1 VEAALDGAEG
11 GNEEERDGTNRDPGH
26 ALILAT
32 ARNARGCGRKGRRP
46 SIRAQCTA
54 LKIVVLTTSWPRT
67 PSEFA
72 GRFVADA
79 VERLRERGV
88 EVEVVAPGGYRDF
101 GLAYGGGMAANLRR
115 RPWAAPL
122 MLLSMLRAARRAA
135 RSADLVHAHWLLT
148 AAVARFAGRPFVVTL
163 HGSGS
168 AGRFSDVELARR
180 WPGLVRRL
188 LRPARAVIC
197 VSETVAGAVRR
208 ARVQN
213 VVVIPNGVRV
223 PDEVAPPAE
232 PAEVLYVGR
241 LSPEKNVD
249 TLVEAVG
256 DLNLVVAGD
265 GPLRRLVPQ
274 ALGAVPHAEVERLLE
289 RCSLLVAPCERE
301 GFGLAAAEAMAF
313 GRPVV
318 AAAGGGLLELVD
330 DGETGLLV
338 PPRDANALREAV
350 LRLLGDG
357 ELRERLGA
365 AARQSARK
373 RLSWDAVIEQT
384 LELYCRVMP

>member
-1 VEAALDGAEG
+1 MRV
-11 GNEEERDGTNRDPGH
+11 
-26 ALILAT
+26 
-32 ARNARGCGRKGRRP
+32 
-46 SIRAQCTA
+46 
-54 LKIVVLTTSWPRT
+54 VVLTTSWPRT
-67 PSEFA
+67 EQEFA

-88 EVEVVAPGGYRDF
+88 EVEVLAPGSGFRDF

-122 MLLSMLRAARRAA
+122 MLASMWLALRRTA

-148 AAVARFAGRPFVVTL
+148 ALVARLGGRPFVVTL

-180 WPGLVRRL
+180 RPALVRTL
-188 LRPARAVIC
+188 LRPAAAVIC
-197 VSETVAGAVRR
+197 VSETVAEAVR
-208 ARVQN
+208 AAGVEC
-213 VVVIPNGVRV
+213 VVIPNGVRV
-223 PDEVAPPAE
+223 PDEVGPPAE
-232 PAEVLYVGR
+232 PPQVLYVGR

-249 TLVEAVG
+249 TLVEALG

-265 GPLRRLVPQ
+265 GPLRELVPG

-289 RCSLLVAPCERE
+289 RACVVVAPCERE

-318 AAAGGGLLELVD
+318 AAAGGALLELVA

-338 PPRDANALREAV
+338 PPRDAPALRAAV
-350 LRLLGDG
+350 ERLLADP

-365 AARQSARK
+365 AARERARE
-373 RLSWDAVIEQT
+373 RFGWPAVIDRT
-384 LELYCRVMP
+384 VDVYRRAAARYG

>member
-1 VEAALDGAEG
+1 V
-11 GNEEERDGTNRDPGH
+11 RV
-26 ALILAT
+26 
-32 ARNARGCGRKGRRP
+32 
-46 SIRAQCTA
+46 
-54 LKIVVLTTSWPRT
+54 VVLTTSWPRT
-67 PSEFA
+67 ESEFA

-79 VERLRERGV
+79 VERLRACGV
-88 EVEVVAPGGYRDF
+88 EVDVLSPGRFRDF

-122 MLLSMLRAARRAA
+122 MLASMWWTLRRAA
-135 RSADLVHAHWLLT
+135 RDADLVHAHWLLT
-148 AAVARFAGRPFVVTL
+148 AVVARFAGRRWVVTL

-180 WPGLVRRL
+180 FPRLVRWL
-188 LRPARAVIC
+188 LAPARAAIC
-197 VSETVAGAVRR
+197 VSETVAAALREAGIQR
-208 ARVQN
+208 

-223 PDEVAPPAE
+223 PDEVASPAE
-232 PAEVLYVGR
+232 PPEVLYVGR

-265 GPLRRLVPQ
+265 GPLRALVPG
-274 ALGAVPHAEVERLLE
+274 ALGAVPHREVERLLE
-289 RCSLLVAPCERE
+289 RASVLVAPCERE

-318 AAAGGGLLELVD
+318 AARGGALLELVA

-338 PPRDANALREAV
+338 PPRDPRALREAV
-350 LRLLGDG
+350 ERLLADP
-357 ELRERLGA
+357 ELRERLGREGR
-365 AARQSARK
+365 ARARE
-373 RLSWDAVIEQT
+373 RFGWDAVIEQT
-384 LELYCRVMP
+384 LAVYRDAVASAS

>member
-1 VEAALDGAEG
+1 MRV
-11 GNEEERDGTNRDPGH
+11 
-26 ALILAT
+26 
-32 ARNARGCGRKGRRP
+32 
-46 SIRAQCTA
+46 
-54 LKIVVLTTSWPRT
+54 VVLTTSWPRT
-67 PSEFA
+67 ESEFA

-88 EVEVVAPGGYRDF
+88 EVDVLAPGEGYDDH

-115 RPWAAPL
+115 RPWKAPL
-122 MLLSMLRAARRAA
+122 LLLSMWRALRRAA
-135 RSADLVHAHWLLT
+135 RDADLVHAHWLLT
-148 AAVARFAGRPFVVTL
+148 AAVARFGGRPFLVTL

-168 AGRFSDVELARR
+168 AGRFSDVELARDR
-180 WPGLVRRL
+180 PRLVRAL
-188 LRPARAVIC
+188 LRPAAAVIC
-197 VSETVAGAVRR
+197 VSETVAEGLRSVGLEP
-208 ARVQN
+208 
-213 VVVIPNGVRV
+213 VVIPNGVRV
-223 PDEVAPPAE
+223 PAEVGAPAE

-265 GPLRRLVPQ
+265 GPLRERVPN

-289 RCSLLVAPCERE
+289 RASVLVAPCERE

-318 AAAGGGLLELVD
+318 AAAGGALLELVS

-338 PPRDANALREAV
+338 PPRDAPALREAV
-350 LRLLGDG
+350 ERLLADPA
-357 ELRERLGA
+357 LRERLGRA
-365 AARQSARK
+365 AHERARERFG
-373 RLSWDAVIEQT
+373 WDGVIDRT
-384 LELYCRVMP
+384 LELYRTALAGAD

>member
-1 VEAALDGAEG
+1 MRV
-11 GNEEERDGTNRDPGH
+11 
-26 ALILAT
+26 
-32 ARNARGCGRKGRRP
+32 
-46 SIRAQCTA
+46 
-54 LKIVVLTTSWPRT
+54 VVLTTSWPRT
-67 PSEFA
+67 ESEFA

-88 EVEVVAPGGYRDF
+88 EVDVLAPGDGYDDH

-115 RPWAAPL
+115 RPWKAPL
-122 MLLSMLRAARRAA
+122 LLFSMWRALRRAA
-135 RSADLVHAHWLLT
+135 RDADLVHAHWLLT
-148 AAVARFAGRPFVVTL
+148 AAVARFGGRRFLVTL

-168 AGRFSDVELARR
+168 AGRFSDVELARDR
-180 WPGLVRRL
+180 PRLVRAL
-188 LRPARAVIC
+188 LRPAAAVIC
-197 VSETVAGAVRR
+197 VSETVAEGLRSAGLEP
-208 ARVQN
+208 
-213 VVVIPNGVRV
+213 VVIPNGVRV
-223 PDEVAPPAE
+223 PAAVGAPAE

-265 GPLRRLVPQ
+265 GPLRERVPN

-289 RCSLLVAPCERE
+289 RASVVVAPCERE

-318 AAAGGGLLELVD
+318 AAAGGALLELVS

-338 PPRDANALREAV
+338 PPRDAPALREAV
-350 LRLLGDG
+350 ERLLSDPA
-357 ELRERLGA
+357 LRERLGRA
-365 AARQSARK
+365 AHERARERFG
-373 RLSWDAVIEQT
+373 WDGVIDRT
-384 LELYCRVMP
+384 LELYRTALAKGD

>member
-1 VEAALDGAEG
+1 V
-11 GNEEERDGTNRDPGH
+11 RV
-26 ALILAT
+26 
-32 ARNARGCGRKGRRP
+32 
-46 SIRAQCTA
+46 
-54 LKIVVLTTSWPRT
+54 VVLTTSWPRT
-67 PSEFA
+67 EREFA

-88 EVEVVAPGGYRDF
+88 EVDVLAPGTGYRDY
-101 GLAYGGGMAANLRR
+101 GLAYGGGMAANLSR

-122 MLLSMLRAARRAA
+122 MLLSMWRAVRRAA

-180 WPGLVRRL
+180 RPSLVRAL
-188 LRPARAVIC
+188 LRPAAAVIC
-197 VSETVAGAVRR
+197 VSETVGAAMRAAGVE
-208 ARVQN
+208 

-223 PDEVAPPAE
+223 PDEVGSPAT

-249 TLVEAVG
+249 TLIEAVG
-256 DLNLVVAGD
+256 DLNLVVVGD
-265 GPLRRLVPQ
+265 GPLRERVPN

-289 RCSLLVAPCERE
+289 RASVLVAPCERE

-318 AAAGGGLLELVD
+318 AAAGGALLELVTD
-330 DGETGLLV
+330 EETGLLV
-338 PPRDANALREAV
+338 PPRDVTALREAV
-350 LRLLGDG
+350 ERLLRDP
-357 ELRERLGA
+357 ELRERLGR
-365 AARQSARK
+365 AARARA
-373 RLSWDAVIEQT
+373 RERFGWNAVIDHT
-384 LELYCRVMP
+384 LELYGSVLGEAG